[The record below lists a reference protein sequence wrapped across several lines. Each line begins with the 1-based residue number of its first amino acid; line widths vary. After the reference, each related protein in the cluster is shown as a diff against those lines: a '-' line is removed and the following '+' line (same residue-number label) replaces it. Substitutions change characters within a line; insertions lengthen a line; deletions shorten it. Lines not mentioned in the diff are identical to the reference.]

1 MLSWCLNVG
10 LVLIA
15 IAAILTFVYFGIE
28 NQTPKV
34 SKRGISAGNKRKRA
48 SDTMLPVSY
57 YESDEICLNMD
68 AFADPELGG
77 SDSSL
82 EAQNCP
88 IDMSVF
94 EQADAEIEESL
105 KVPSSGIPQLTLA
118 SLLEVQRYEA
128 LHAEVMEQR
137 PETNVVKPRI
147 IGDSAC
153 ALGIRYFEYLL
164 EHHSVPRGANHL
176 TNESNILVAENALK
190 TSRQSATLSH
200 GGVAQRIGERAVCL
214 FEPLESAVGNV
225 EKAVAQL
232 REVFE
237 NKTIFIV
244 LAKTDDVPPEMLAHL
259 SAVCKAFKIPKNS
272 IYIEQ
277 SDGSFFNYIED
288 THNYVPDR
296 LDVMALTQNFFSELL
311 DYAHKAYDDGDH
323 EAVLRTLRPLLE
335 PLYARVCSGNDF
347 PKVLLAQAFNLL
359 GMTNR
364 NIQQDIEAIRC
375 FEISLQLLRE
385 IMDYEA
391 IKSVMANLGI
401 TLALSHP
408 VTLPKIERA
417 IRCLED
423 VTRLNPRDDEAWL
436 YLANSFL
443 EEYRLKN
450 APSLLKRALRAYD
463 KAYELAPSA
472 EIASCREALER
483 QIGGARRS
491 SLYKPAED
499 NAVVPI
505 RAGEPNRMIGRAE

>member
-10 LVLIA
+10 IVLIA

-28 NQTPKV
+28 NQAPKV
-34 SKRGISAGNKRKRA
+34 SRRGISAGNKRRRVTDA
-48 SDTMLPVSY
+48 VLPVSY
-57 YESDEICLNMD
+57 YESDQICLNMD

-77 SDSSL
+77 SNTASEGQAGIFDIS
-82 EAQNCP
+82 A
-88 IDMSVF
+88 F
-94 EQADAEIEESL
+94 EQDDADINEILEE
-105 KVPSSGIPQLTLA
+105 PPSGIPPLTLA
-118 SLLEVQRYEA
+118 SLLEVQRYEEM
-128 LHAEVMEQR
+128 HSQVMER
-137 PETNVVKPRI
+137 SETCVPKPKI
-147 IGDSAC
+147 M
-153 ALGIRYFEYLL
+153 
-164 EHHSVPRGANHL
+164 

-190 TSRQSATLSH
+190 TARQSATLSH

-225 EKAVAQL
+225 EKAVVQL

-244 LAKTDDVPPEMLAHL
+244 LARTEDVPGELLAHL
-259 SAVCKAFKIPKNS
+259 GAVCKAFNVSKSS

-277 SDGSFFNYIED
+277 ADGSFFNYIED
-288 THNYVPDR
+288 TRNYVPDR
-296 LDVMALTQNFFSELL
+296 INVMGLTQAFFSELL
-311 DYAHKAYDDGDH
+311 DYAHGAYDEGDH
-323 EAVLRTLRPLLE
+323 EAVLRTLRPLLD
-335 PLYARVCSGNDF
+335 PLYRRVCMGNDF
-347 PKVLLAQAFNLL
+347 PKVLLAQAFNLV
-359 GMTNR
+359 GMTAR
-364 NIQQDIEAIRC
+364 DIGQDMDAIQC
-375 FEISLQLLRE
+375 FELSLQLLRE
-385 IMDYEA
+385 IVDYEA

-450 APSLLKRALRAYD
+450 APSLLKRAKRAYD
-463 KAYELAPSA
+463 KAYELAPTA

-483 QIGGARRS
+483 QIGNARRMS
-491 SLYKPAED
+491 MYKTDD
-499 NAVVPI
+499 NAVVAI
-505 RAGEPNRMIGRAE
+505 QKGDANRAIGRGAV

>member
-10 LVLIA
+10 IVLIA

-34 SKRGISAGNKRKRA
+34 SKRGISAGNKRKRV
-48 SDTMLPVSY
+48 SDAMLPVSY

-68 AFADPELGG
+68 AFADPELSG
-77 SDSSL
+77 SDTSL
-82 EAQNCP
+82 EAQNRLF
-88 IDMSVF
+88 DMEAF
-94 EQADAEIEESL
+94 EREDEEIEKILEE
-105 KVPSSGIPQLTLA
+105 PSSGIPQLTLA

-128 LHAEVMEQR
+128 MQTDGVER
-137 PETNVVKPRI
+137 PETNVAKPRI

-164 EHHSVPRGANHL
+164 EHHAVPRGAKQL
-176 TNESNILVAENALK
+176 TSEANILVAENALK

-225 EKAVAQL
+225 EKAVVQL

-244 LAKTDDVPPEMLAHL
+244 LAKTEDVPGEMLAHL

-277 SDGSFFNYIED
+277 PDGSFYNYIED

-296 LDVMALTQNFFSELL
+296 LNVMGLTQDFFGELL
-311 DYAHKAYDDGDH
+311 DYAHSAYDDGDH
-323 EAVLRTLRPLLE
+323 EAVLRTLWPLLD
-335 PLYARVCSGNDF
+335 PLYNRVYVANDF
-347 PKVLLAQAFNLL
+347 PKVLLAQAFNLM
-359 GMTNR
+359 GMTER
-364 NIQQDIEAIRC
+364 NISQDIEAIRC
-375 FEISLQLLRE
+375 FEISLQLLLE

-423 VTRLNPRDDEAWL
+423 VTRLNPRDDEAWQ
-436 YLANSFL
+436 YLANSYL

-463 KAYELAPSA
+463 KAYELAPSE
-472 EIASCREALER
+472 EIASCRDALER
-483 QIGGARRS
+483 QIGGARRAS
-491 SLYKPAED
+491 MYKPAED

-505 RAGEPNRMIGRAE
+505 LTGEANRMCGRAE

>member
-10 LVLIA
+10 IVLIA

-34 SKRGISAGNKRKRA
+34 SRRGISAGNKRKRV
-48 SDTMLPVSY
+48 SDAVLPVSY
-57 YESDEICLNMD
+57 YESDQICLNMD

-77 SDSSL
+77 SNTAL
-82 EAQNCP
+82 EGQAGTFD
-88 IDMSVF
+88 ISAF
-94 EQADAEIEESL
+94 EQDDADINEILEE
-105 KVPSSGIPQLTLA
+105 PPSGIPPLTLA
-118 SLLEVQRYEA
+118 SLLEVQRYEEM
-128 LHAEVMEQR
+128 HSQVMER
-137 PETNVVKPRI
+137 SETCVPKPKI

-164 EHHSVPRGANHL
+164 EHHSVPRGAKHL

-190 TSRQSATLSH
+190 TARQSATLSH

-225 EKAVAQL
+225 EKAVVQL

-244 LAKTDDVPPEMLAHL
+244 LARTEDVPGELLAHL
-259 SAVCKAFKIPKNS
+259 GAVCKAFNVSKSS

-277 SDGSFFNYIED
+277 ADGSFFNYIED
-288 THNYVPDR
+288 TRNYVPDR
-296 LDVMALTQNFFSELL
+296 INVMGLTQAFFSELL
-311 DYAHKAYDDGDH
+311 DYAHGAYDEGDH
-323 EAVLRTLRPLLE
+323 EAVLRTLRPLLD
-335 PLYARVCSGNDF
+335 PLYRRVCMGNDF
-347 PKVLLAQAFNLL
+347 PKVLLAQAFNLV
-359 GMTNR
+359 GMTAR
-364 NIQQDIEAIRC
+364 DIGQDMDAIQC
-375 FEISLQLLRE
+375 FELSLQLLRE
-385 IMDYEA
+385 IVDYEA

-450 APSLLKRALRAYD
+450 APSLLKRAKRAYD
-463 KAYELAPSA
+463 KAYELAPTA

-483 QIGGARRS
+483 QIGNARRMS
-491 SLYKPAED
+491 MYKTDD
-499 NAVVPI
+499 NAVVAI
-505 RAGEPNRMIGRAE
+505 QKGDANRAIGRGAV

>member
-10 LVLIA
+10 IALIA

-34 SKRGISAGNKRKRA
+34 SKRGISAGNRRKRA
-48 SDTMLPVSY
+48 SDAVLPISY
-57 YESDEICLNMD
+57 YESDQVCLNMD
-68 AFADPELGG
+68 AFADPDLGG
-77 SDSSL
+77 VSV
-82 EAQNCP
+82 AQDANGRMF
-88 IDMSVF
+88 DMSAF
-94 EQADAEIEESL
+94 ENMDSDIEEIL
-105 KVPSSGIPQLTLA
+105 ETPSSGVPPLTLA
-118 SLLEVQRYEA
+118 SLLEVQRYEEM
-128 LHAEVMEQR
+128 HSEVMER
-137 PETNVVKPRI
+137 ADLCVPKPKI

-164 EHHSVPRGANHL
+164 EHHSVPRGAKHL
-176 TNESNILVAENALK
+176 TSEANILVAENALK
-190 TSRQSATLSH
+190 TARQSATLSH

-214 FEPLESAVGNV
+214 FEPLESAVVNV
-225 EKAVAQL
+225 DKAVTQL
-232 REVFE
+232 REVFDH
-237 NKTIFIV
+237 KSIFIV
-244 LAKTDDVPPEMLAHL
+244 LANTEDVAPEMLAHL
-259 SAVCKAFKIPKNS
+259 AAVCSAFKVPKNS

-277 SDGSFFNYIED
+277 ADGTFFNYIED

-296 LDVMALTQNFFSELL
+296 INVMGLTQNFFAELL
-311 DYAHKAYDDGDH
+311 DYAHRAYDDGDH

-335 PLYARVCSGNDF
+335 PLYARVCMGNDF

-359 GMTNR
+359 GMTDR
-364 NIQQDIEAIRC
+364 NIGQDMEAIRC
-375 FEISLQLLRE
+375 FELSLQLLRE

-463 KAYELAPSA
+463 KAYELAPTP
-472 EIASCREALER
+472 EIEACREALER
-483 QIGGARRS
+483 QIGGARRA
-491 SLYKPAED
+491 SLYRPAAD

-505 RAGEPNRMIGRAE
+505 RAGEQNGALGRGAE